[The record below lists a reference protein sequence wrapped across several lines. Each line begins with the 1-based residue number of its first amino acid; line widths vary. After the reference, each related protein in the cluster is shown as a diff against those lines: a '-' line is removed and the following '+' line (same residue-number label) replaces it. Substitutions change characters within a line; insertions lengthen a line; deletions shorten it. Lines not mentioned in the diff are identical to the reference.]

1 MKLLI
6 LQEKLK
12 EGLRIVSR
20 AATKSISLPILNN
33 VFLGTEQSFLN
44 LSATDLEIGIKFWAL
59 AKIEKE
65 GKLAVPSQALSSFV
79 NLLPNKKTE
88 IEVKDLILNIECENY
103 KTQLNGFLAEEF
115 PIIPQVSDGE
125 IVSVDGQE
133 FCKGLNQVVSIASSS
148 TTRPEISGVYLI
160 FGKNEIKMVATDSFR
175 LGEKTFFVKNPTE
188 LKQQYSL
195 ILPQKTAKEVIN
207 IFGEEKEE
215 LRIHL
220 TPNQILFERL
230 MPEVAS
236 SPQIH
241 LVSRLIEGE
250 YPNYKEIIPEESKT
264 QAIFDKEE
272 FLNQIKTAS
281 IFSGKINEVK
291 IQVNPEEKRVE
302 IKSKSSDLGE
312 YDSFF
317 PAKIK
322 GEAITVSF
330 NHKFLT
336 EGLQNIKS
344 SQISLELDG
353 EDGPGVLRPVGD
365 ESYLYIVMPIK
376 AD

>member
-12 EGLRIVSR
+12 EGLRVVGR

-33 VFLGTEQSFLN
+33 IFLGTEKNFLN
-44 LSATDLEIGIKFWAL
+44 LSTTDLEIGIKWWSL

-65 GKLAVPSQALSSFV
+65 GKITVPSQAFSNFI

-88 IEVKDLILNIECENY
+88 IETKGLILNIQCENY
-103 KTQLNGFLAEEF
+103 ETQLNGFSADDF
-115 PIIPQVSDGE
+115 PIIPQVSEGE
-125 IVSVDGQE
+125 IISVDGQE
-133 FCKGLNQVVSIASSS
+133 FCQGLNQVANIASPS
-148 TTRPEISGVYLI
+148 TTRPEISGIYLV
-160 FGKNEIKMVATDSFR
+160 FNKDEIKMVATDSFR
-175 LGEKTFFVKNPTE
+175 LGEKTFLIKKTNN
-188 LKQQYSL
+188 LKQEYSL
-195 ILPQKTAKEVIN
+195 ILPQKAVKEVIN

-220 TPNQILFERL
+220 TPNQILFEKL
-230 MPEVAS
+230 MSEVTS
-236 SPQIH
+236 HPQIH

-291 IQVNPEEKRVE
+291 IKVSPKEKRVE
-302 IKSKSSDLGE
+302 IQSKSPDLGE
-312 YDSFF
+312 YNSFF

-322 GEAITVSF
+322 GDEISVSF

-365 ESYLYIVMPIK
+365 KSYLYIVMPIK